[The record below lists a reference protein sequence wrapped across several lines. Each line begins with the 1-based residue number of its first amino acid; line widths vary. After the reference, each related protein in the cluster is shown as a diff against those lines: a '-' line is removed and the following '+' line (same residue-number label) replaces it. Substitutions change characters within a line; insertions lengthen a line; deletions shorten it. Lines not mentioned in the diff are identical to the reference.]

1 MLYDY
6 TSHIESLVFFFLIC
20 SLYFAYRITW
30 VFLSLFFVL
39 RISNLFVFSH
49 FVLCTSHIKSL
60 FLFYFF
66 NSFPRILQST
76 VQNLSTGVH
85 RKNSLYKRFEMNLNS
100 IIWRG
105 SYGNWRKYV
114 FSSSLP
120 EGFRRLFSLAQYKLL
135 RIYLTGSPT
144 PKLEKKFFLKL
155 ET

>member
-1 MLYDY
+1 
-6 TSHIESLVFFFLIC
+6 
-20 SLYFAYRITW
+20 
-30 VFLSLFFVL
+30 
-39 RISNLFVFSH
+39 
-49 FVLCTSHIKSL
+49 
-60 FLFYFF
+60 
-66 NSFPRILQST
+66 
-76 VQNLSTGVH
+76 
-85 RKNSLYKRFEMNLNS
+85 MNPNS

-120 EGFRRLFSLAQYKLL
+120 QGFRRLFSLAQYKLL